1 MRKQARKR
9 KEKKK
14 RAKLRLPRIPFAKL
28 AAVPAAVLVVFLSY
42 RLSAALLDRPIR
54 TIAIDGPFERVSALQ
69 IEAAIGDE
77 LDRGFFSASLAEIQQ
92 RIVALPW
99 IDKANVA
106 RRWPD
111 TLEIGVTEQVPA
123 ACWGERGLMNTRGEL
138 FVENARHVPAEL
150 PRLSGPD
157 GSAAEV
163 ARRYLEIRKHL
174 IPLGLDL
181 RRVSLDAR
189 GAWNLTL
196 SNGVE
201 IRLGRRD
208 TDERSQLFL
217 DVVADVVASRE
228 TDIKFV
234 DMRYSNG
241 FSIGWD
247 EGASAEP
254 APPELPRPGEPE
266 MVAERE
272 AKALR

>member
-1 MRKQARKR
+1 M
-9 KEKKK
+9 
-14 RAKLRLPRIPFAKL
+14 
-28 AAVPAAVLVVFLSY
+28 
-42 RLSAALLDRPIR
+42 
-54 TIAIDGPFERVSALQ
+54 
-69 IEAAIGDE
+69 
-77 LDRGFFSASLAEIQQ
+77 
-92 RIVALPW
+92 
-99 IDKANVA
+99 
-106 RRWPD
+106 
-111 TLEIGVTEQVPA
+111 
-123 ACWGERGLMNTRGEL
+123 
-138 FVENARHVPAEL
+138 
-150 PRLSGPD
+150 
-157 GSAAEV
+157 

>member
-150 PRLSGPD
+150 PRLSGK
-157 GSAAEV
+157 SKLAE
-163 ARRYLEIRKHL
+163 AIRY
-174 IPLGLDL
+174 
-181 RRVSLDAR
+181 
-189 GAWNLTL
+189 TL
-196 SNGVE
+196 SRWEGLTRFLDDGRIE
-201 IRLGRRD
+201 ID
-208 TDERSQLFL
+208 NNTVERSIRPIALNRKNALFAGSDGGADHWAVIAL
-217 DVVADVVASRE
+217 LIDTCKLNDVEPLAYLADVLTRIV
-228 TDIKFV
+228 
-234 DMRYSNG
+234 NG
-241 FSIGWD
+241 HPNSQID
-247 EGASAEP
+247 DL
-254 APPELPRPGEPE
+254 LPW
-266 MVAERE
+266 AYI
-272 AKALR
+272 AKLNLKAAV

>member
-9 KEKKK
+9 KEKK
-14 RAKLRLPRIPFAKL
+14 RAKLRMPRIPFAKL
-28 AAVPAAVLVVFLSY
+28 AAIPAALLVVFLSY
-42 RLSAALLDRPIR
+42 QLSAALLDRPIR

-69 IEAAIGDE
+69 IEAAVGDE
-77 LDRGFFSASLAEIQQ
+77 LDRGFFSASLAEIQK

-99 IDKANVA
+99 IDRANVA

-111 TLEIGVTEQVPA
+111 TLEISVTEQVPA

-181 RRVSLDAR
+181 RRVHLDAR

-196 SNGVE
+196 ANGVE

-208 TDERSQLFL
+208 TDERTRLFL
-217 DVVADVVASRE
+217 DVVADMVASRE
-228 TDIKFV
+228 ADIEFV

-247 EGASAEP
+247 EGAGAEP
-254 APPELPRPGEPE
+254 PPPELPRPGEPE